1 MLSRFDNIH
10 WYMDGARDMSKAA
23 LVALRGRI
31 LAGGASVGDIGDHG
45 QQQKRAEIVLYQHDK
60 ANRQHG
66 PTGGAYRRRRKA
78 LETAWAEAEKRFTRK
93 ETPSDQMDLTTDE
106 GRQMVRA
113 DLYRQAFQGGYSKE
127 GGWAWLRF
135 PPDMDAYRRCR
146 TLWLTRMPGKSFE
159 SHGRAALSRA
169 MLQPVDAI
177 MNSMRARVR
186 AIARPLLR
194 ASGRSYRSNY
204 IMPRVVYDEL
214 SVYLLRQ
221 NYDIRRK
228 SSRQIIPAATWGL
241 RRANEPQLNL
251 FERAW
256 DFRLGVRQA
265 ARISGWLRQ

>member
-1 MLSRFDNIH
+1 
-10 WYMDGARDMSKAA
+10 
-23 LVALRGRI
+23 
-31 LAGGASVGDIGDHG
+31 
-45 QQQKRAEIVLYQHDK
+45 
-60 ANRQHG
+60 
-66 PTGGAYRRRRKA
+66 
-78 LETAWAEAEKRFTRK
+78 
-93 ETPSDQMDLTTDE
+93 
-106 GRQMVRA
+106 
-113 DLYRQAFQGGYSKE
+113 
-127 GGWAWLRF
+127 
-135 PPDMDAYRRCR
+135 MDAYRRCR

-204 IMPRVVYDEL
+204 IMPGVVYDEL

-241 RRANEPQLNL
+241 RRANEPHLNL
-251 FERAW
+251 FEHAW
-256 DFRLGVRQA
+256 GFRLGVKHA